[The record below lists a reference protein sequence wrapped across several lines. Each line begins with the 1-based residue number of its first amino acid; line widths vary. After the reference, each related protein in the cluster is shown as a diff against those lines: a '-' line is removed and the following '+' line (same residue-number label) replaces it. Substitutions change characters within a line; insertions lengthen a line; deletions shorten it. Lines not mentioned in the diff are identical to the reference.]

1 MIKKK
6 KKKKKLN
13 LFEGG
18 ESPATENGLFCKAA
32 CLVSSG
38 SKNCCSCGRNLFTK
52 FWEKGGVVGGKGGG
66 LVVGHWLNYST
77 NGVVLVQAKKIE
89 KKLI

>member
-13 LFEGG
+13 LLEGG

-66 LVVGHWLNYST
+66 LLGT
-77 NGVVLVQAKKIE
+77 G
-89 KKLI
+89 